1 MQYWALQPCS
11 RGSASHH
18 GSKTISQRSLW
29 PSTALTTDT
38 HLPAGSRQPPTQCHP
53 VEIKHLVSRYHA
65 CERRDPL
72 SQSFGANRLAPVWR
86 LEPITT
92 IDMSWAGCSV
102 NTAEMH
108 AFPSGKKLFGASSDW
123 RLVWRLFGASSVW
136 RNRLAPVWRLWRKG
150 LVWRLFGA

>member
-1 MQYWALQPCS
+1 MNAILGTATPFKRIRISSRIESFPRLVRLTHTFGFDTIQP
-11 RGSASHH
+11 R
-18 GSKTISQRSLW
+18 
-29 PSTALTTDT
+29 
-38 HLPAGSRQPPTQCHP
+38 TQCHP
-53 VEIKHLVSRYHA
+53 VEIKHLVSPYHA

-86 LEPITT
+86 LEPINT